1 MPDTQVI
8 ETRAGEL
15 LEPVY
20 RELLANCESLRVRL
34 LGPNELPDEI
44 SAELPGAFVRADRL
58 AEHLDGLV
66 AGESA
71 RILAAHGH
79 EPRPH
84 VAASRLLHHYLW
96 SLCLLVSGPWYL
108 ARRVP
113 RIRPEDIWIDAAT
126 GDLALR
132 PAAFACLPGDPAAA
146 LAETGPSGFRPASA
160 RPSGVRPAS
169 ARPPEVR
176 PASVRPSGVR
186 VLAGED
192 ELRAELRAAVADHIT
207 PVLALFQSPLKRG
220 QRALWGMATDDLVSG
235 VWYLGRMLGEE
246 EAAVRAAA
254 VLLPG
259 DTLPFPGTAGFRR
272 LAGTEGRSHLTRT
285 RLGCCLYYAI
295 RPADTCVTCPRTCD
309 TERVHRLEQPAATG

>member
-1 MPDTQVI
+1 MPEPQVI
-8 ETRAGEL
+8 QPRAADL
-15 LEPVY
+15 LDPVY
-20 RELLANCESLRVRL
+20 RDLLDSCESLRVTL
-34 LGPNELPDEI
+34 LGPQAAPVG
-44 SAELPGAFVRADRL
+44 PGFVRADRL
-58 AEHLDGLV
+58 GDHLDALV

-71 RILAAHGH
+71 RILAVHGR

-113 RIRPEDIWIDAAT
+113 RISAEDVWIDVAT

-132 PAAFACLPGDPAAA
+132 HPAAFACLPADPAAVP
-146 LAETGPSGFRPASA
+146 AEA
-160 RPSGVRPAS
+160 
-169 ARPPEVR
+169 
-176 PASVRPSGVR
+176 R
-186 VLAGED
+186 VLAGADIRVLGGED
-192 ELRAELRAAVADHIT
+192 ELRAELRAAVADHLA
-207 PVLALFQSPLKRG
+207 PVIALFQGPLKRG

-246 EAAVRAAA
+246 QAAVRAAA

-259 DTLPFPGTAGFRR
+259 DTLPFPGGADFRR
-272 LAGTEGRSHLTRT
+272 LAGPEGRTHLTRT

-295 RPADTCVTCPRTCD
+295 RPADTCITCPRTCD
-309 TERVHRLEQPAATG
+309 AERVRRLEQSAAVG